1 MVIVKCL
8 VVFPLFT
15 FHSSL
20 LTYLIYPP
28 VFFDIQALLN
38 VFEAN
43 FN

>member
-1 MVIVKCL
+1 MVKYIDIQ
-8 VVFPLFT
+8 FFI
-15 FHSSL
+15 FHFSFF
-20 LTYLIYPP
+20 TYLIYPP